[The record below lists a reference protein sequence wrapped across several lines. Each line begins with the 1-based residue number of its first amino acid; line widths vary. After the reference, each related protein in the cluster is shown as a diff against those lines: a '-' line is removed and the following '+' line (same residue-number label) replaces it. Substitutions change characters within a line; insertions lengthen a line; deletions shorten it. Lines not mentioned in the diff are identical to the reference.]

1 LYTGTGY
8 DVELLDWLKKYTF
21 PTEAKYSDRAF
32 AAAAYA
38 KAVRRHLMNGTTTA
52 CYFATIHR
60 EGTMALVDAVAACGQ
75 RAFVGKVCMDRN
87 APDFYIETTKDS
99 IDDTTA
105 FVDEV
110 LVRACP
116 C

>member
-1 LYTGTGY
+1 M
-8 DVELLDWLKKYTF
+8 ELLDWLKKYTF
-21 PTEAKYSDRAF
+21 PTEAKYGDRGF

-38 KAVRRHLMNGTTTA
+38 KAVRRHLLNGTTTA

-60 EGTMALVDAVAACGQ
+60 EGTMALVDAVDTCGQ

-87 APDFYIETTKDS
+87 APDYYVESTQDS
-99 IDDTTA
+99 IADTES

-110 LVRACP
+110 LVSLARLP
-116 C
+116 T